1 MRDYLTHRQ
10 NRAGDFR
17 INLDDVTDA
26 DKDNISTIMAAE
38 AEVALARDGNAIG
51 WYDAKFRAAKSLIGL
66 IRPEILNNPEH
77 DAVFDYALAVTSNGI
92 AVNQNFDYALRQYDY
107 WVENGKFEEV
117 GYGQSAKA
125 MEAHFALY
133 NTLTDLMKSGDYKRP
148 KRLDNY
154 PPEAIGVDIEHFL
167 DRDIKIRD
175 LINDPVLSGIAERS
189 GVSLSSLGSQEKN
202 DTVVKMSTI
211 IGSKIGG

>member
-1 MRDYLTHRQ
+1 
-10 NRAGDFR
+10 
-17 INLDDVTDA
+17 
-26 DKDNISTIMAAE
+26 
-38 AEVALARDGNAIG
+38 
-51 WYDAKFRAAKSLIGL
+51 
-66 IRPEILNNPEH
+66 
-77 DAVFDYALAVTSNGI
+77 
-92 AVNQNFDYALRQYDY
+92 
-107 WVENGKFEEV
+107 
-117 GYGQSAKA
+117 

-154 PPEAIGVDIEHFL
+154 PPEAIGVDIEHFF

-189 GVSLSSLGSQEKN
+189 GVSLSSLGSQEKK

-211 IGSKIGG
+211 IGSKIGGGSLSEPQR